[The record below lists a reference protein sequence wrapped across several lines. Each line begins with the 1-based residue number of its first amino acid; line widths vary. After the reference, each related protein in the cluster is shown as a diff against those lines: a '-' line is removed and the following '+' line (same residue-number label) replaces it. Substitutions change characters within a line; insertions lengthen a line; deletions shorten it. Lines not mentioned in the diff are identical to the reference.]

1 MPLDI
6 HAINPPLDLP
16 VGDRSQ
22 AFEEALRERIL
33 VLDGAQGTYL
43 QGCDLTAEDFGGP
56 ELEGCNEYLVMTRP
70 DIVSRMHRDYY
81 QAGSDVVGTDTF
93 GSTPLVMGE
102 YELAGRAEE
111 ISEAAAKLARAV
123 AAEFTDRP
131 RWVSGS
137 IGPTTRAI
145 SVTGGIS
152 FEDLADNYRV
162 QARGLL
168 RGGVDMLLMETIQDT
183 RNAKA
188 GLLGTWAAMREI
200 GVRVPLLISGTIE
213 PMGSMLAGQ
222 GIDAFYTSIE
232 HANPLSVGLNCAT
245 GPEFMTDHLRTLST
259 MARSFVSVYP
269 NAGLPDEMGEYS
281 ETPGMMTETLA
292 RFMESGWVNLV
303 GGCCGTTP
311 EYIRQIAAA
320 AQAHRPRQVPTGRLT
335 THVSG
340 IDYVEVEE
348 DNRPLI
354 IGERTN
360 VIGSRKFRRLIESGA
375 WEEAAEVARAQVK
388 AGAQL
393 VDVCLSNPDRDEVAD
408 IEEFLKASAR
418 IVKAPLVIDATDT
431 RVYEVALPYS
441 QGKAILNSINL
452 EDGEKRFAA
461 VTPLAHRFGAAMVVG
476 CIDEQ
481 GQAITTANKVAVGQ
495 RSYRLL
501 TEKYGVAPEDIIWDP
516 LVFPAATGD
525 ENYRASA
532 PETINALTQLKESF
546 PGTRTVLGISNVS
559 FGLPPA
565 GREVLN
571 SVYLYHCTKAGLD
584 FAIVSAEKLVRYG
597 TIPADEKK
605 LCDDVLFRG
614 SDDDIAAFT
623 AHFREKKPQQDVTIS
638 DLPIDERLAS
648 YIVQGTKEG
657 LVADLETKR
666 GEGALPLEIINGP
679 LMAGMDEVGRL
690 FGNNE
695 LIVAEVLQSAEVMKT
710 GVSHLERFMEKT
722 AGSSKG
728 KILLATVKGDVHD
741 IGKNLVEII
750 LGNNGF
756 EIINLGIKVAP
767 ETLIAAVRE
776 HNPDYIGL
784 SGLLVKSAQQM
795 VVTAEDL
802 RVAGVDVPML
812 VGGAALTP
820 NFTYRRI
827 LPTYQTVVV
836 YARDAMEGLDIANR
850 LRTPEGRRKVEGEV
864 AERAAKLTE
873 LAERPKAAAPQAG
886 TSRSS
891 SVSVVPVREAPDLE
905 RHELALRPGEVWP
918 YLNEQTLFGKHLGLR
933 GNIARLA
940 ERGDPKY
947 LKLQAV
953 IDDAKRRAEG
963 GWMRARGVYQFF
975 KANSD
980 GNQVIV
986 YSPTGQEAARFHF
999 PRQPSGDQLCLA
1011 DFVAPVGGDPDTVAM
1026 FVTTAGAG
1034 IRKLSQELK
1043 ERGEYVLSQT
1053 MQALAIETAEAFAE
1067 KLHHDIRQVW
1077 GIADPPLM
1085 SMTDLQKARY
1095 QGIRVSFG
1103 YPACPNL
1110 ADQEILF
1117 RLLQPES
1124 VGVQLTDGFMMDPE
1138 ATVSALVFHHPQ
1150 ARYFGVGVGEEELEP
1165 VPAG

>member
-1 MPLDI
+1 MPPDI
-6 HAINPPLDLP
+6 GAVHPPASLP
-16 VGDRSQ
+16 LSDRSR

-43 QGCDLTAEDFGGP
+43 QGCELTAQDFGGP
-56 ELEGCNEYLVMTRP
+56 DLEGCNEYLVVTRP
-70 DIVSRMHRDYY
+70 DIVERMHRDYY
-81 QAGSDVVGTDTF
+81 AAGSDVVGTDTF

-102 YELAGRAEE
+102 YELADRAEE
-111 ISEAAAKLARAV
+111 ITEAAARLARRV
-123 AAEFTDRP
+123 AAEFSDRP

-137 IGPTTRAI
+137 MGPTTKAI
-145 SVTGGIS
+145 SVTGGIT
-152 FEDLADNYRV
+152 FEDLAANYRV

-168 RGGVDMLLMETIQDT
+168 KGGVDLLLLETIQDT
-183 RNAKA
+183 LNAKA
-188 GLLGTWAAMREI
+188 GILGIWGAMEDLGT
-200 GVRVPLLISGTIE
+200 RVPLLVSATIE

-222 GIDAFYTSIE
+222 GIDAFYASVE
-232 HANPLSVGLNCAT
+232 HAAPLSVGLNCAT

-259 MARSFVSVYP
+259 MARCFVSVYP
-269 NAGLPDEMGEYS
+269 NAGLPDEMGQYS
-281 ETPGMMTETLA
+281 ETPEMMTETLA

-311 EYIRQIAAA
+311 AYIRQIADAA
-320 AQAHRPRQVPTGRLT
+320 RAHRPRQVPSGRLV

-348 DNRPLI
+348 ESRPLL

-360 VIGSRKFRRLIESGA
+360 VIGSRKFRRLIEGGD

-408 IEEFLKASAR
+408 IENFLKVATR
-418 IVKAPLVIDATDT
+418 ILKAPLVIDATDT

-441 QGKAILNSINL
+441 QGKVILNSINL

-461 VTPLAHRFGAAMVVG
+461 VVPLARKFGAALVVG
-476 CIDEQ
+476 CIDEK
-481 GQAITTANKVAVGQ
+481 GQAISTAEKIAVGE
-495 RSYRLL
+495 RSFQLL
-501 TEKYGVAPEDIIWDP
+501 TEKYGVSPEDIIWDP

-525 ENYRASA
+525 DNYRASA
-532 PETINALTQLKESF
+532 PETINAITQLRERF

-584 FAIVSAEKLVRYG
+584 FAIVSSEKLVRYG
-597 TIPADEKK
+597 SIPDQERR
-605 LCDDVLFRG
+605 LCDDVLQRG
-614 SDDDIAAFT
+614 SDADIAAFT
-623 AHFREKKPQQDVTIS
+623 AHFRERKPQQDVQMDT
-638 DLPIDERLAS
+638 LPLDERLAS

-657 LVADLETKR
+657 LVADLEAKR
-666 GEGALPLEIINGP
+666 AEGTAPLDIINGP

-695 LIVAEVLQSAEVMKT
+695 LIVAEVLQSAEVMKA
-710 GVSHLERFMEKT
+710 GVTHLEQFMEKA

-767 ETLIAAVRE
+767 ETLIAAARE
-776 HNPDYIGL
+776 HQPDYIGL

-802 RVAGVDVPML
+802 HAAGVDVPLL

-820 NFTYRRI
+820 NFAYRRI

-836 YARDAMEGLDIANR
+836 YAKDAMEGLDVANR
-850 LRTPEGRRKVEGEV
+850 LRTADGRAAVEAEV
-864 AERAAKLTE
+864 KARAAKLTE
-873 LAERPKAAAPQAG
+873 LGERPKPVVPRAG
-886 TSRSS
+886 TSRSA
-891 SVSVVPVREAPDLE
+891 SVDIVPVREAPDLE
-905 RHELALRPGEVWP
+905 RHELALRPGEVWS
-918 YLNEQTLFGKHLGLR
+918 YLNEQMLFGKHLGL
-933 GNIARLA
+933 GGSVARLA
-940 ERGDPKY
+940 AAGDQKY

-963 GWMRARGVYQFF
+963 GWMRARGVYQYFL
-975 KANSD
+975 ANSD
-980 GNQVIV
+980 GNDLVI
-986 YSPTGQEAARFHF
+986 YAPGGQEAARFTF
-999 PRQPSGDQLCLA
+999 PRQPTGDQLSLA
-1011 DFVAPVGGDPDTVAM
+1011 DYVAPVGGDRDSVAM

-1067 KLHHDIRQVW
+1067 KLHHDIRRTW
-1077 GIADPPLM
+1077 GIEDPAGLTMADV
-1085 SMTDLQKARY
+1085 QKARY

-1103 YPACPNL
+1103 YPACPDL
-1110 ADQEILF
+1110 SDQETLF
-1117 RLLQPES
+1117 RLLQPRS
-1124 VGVQLTDGFMMDPE
+1124 IGVELTDGFMMDPE

-1150 ARYFGVGVGEEELEP
+1150 ARYFGVGVTEDQLEP
-1165 VPAG
+1165 VTSG

>member
-1 MPLDI
+1 
-6 HAINPPLDLP
+6 
-16 VGDRSQ
+16 
-22 AFEEALRERIL
+22 
-33 VLDGAQGTYL
+33 
-43 QGCDLTAEDFGGP
+43 
-56 ELEGCNEYLVMTRP
+56 
-70 DIVSRMHRDYY
+70 
-81 QAGSDVVGTDTF
+81 
-93 GSTPLVMGE
+93 
-102 YELAGRAEE
+102 
-111 ISEAAAKLARAV
+111 
-123 AAEFTDRP
+123 
-131 RWVSGS
+131 
-137 IGPTTRAI
+137 
-145 SVTGGIS
+145 
-152 FEDLADNYRV
+152 
-162 QARGLL
+162 
-168 RGGVDMLLMETIQDT
+168 
-183 RNAKA
+183 
-188 GLLGTWAAMREI
+188 
-200 GVRVPLLISGTIE
+200 
-213 PMGSMLAGQ
+213 
-222 GIDAFYTSIE
+222 
-232 HANPLSVGLNCAT
+232 
-245 GPEFMTDHLRTLST
+245 
-259 MARSFVSVYP
+259 
-269 NAGLPDEMGEYS
+269 
-281 ETPGMMTETLA
+281 TLA

-320 AQAHRPRQVPTGRLT
+320 ANAHQPRQVPTGRLN

-348 DNRPLI
+348 DSRPLI

-360 VIGSRKFRRLIESGA
+360 VIGSRKFRRLIEGGA

-388 AGAQL
+388 AGAHL
-393 VDVCLSNPDRDEVAD
+393 VDICLSNPDRDEVAD
-408 IEEFLKASAR
+408 IEEFLQVATR

-461 VTPLAHRFGAAMVVG
+461 VTALAHRFGAAMVVG

-481 GQAITTANKVAVGQ
+481 GQAITSANKVAVGE
-495 RSYRLL
+495 RSHQLL

-532 PETINALTQLKESF
+532 PETINAIAQLKERF

-571 SVYLYHCTKAGLD
+571 SVYLYHCTRAGLD
-584 FAIVSAEKLVRYG
+584 FAIVSSEKLVRYG
-597 TIPADEKK
+597 SIPDDEKK

-623 AHFREKKPQQDVTIS
+623 AQFRERKPQQGIQMDT
-638 DLPIDERLAS
+638 LPLDERLAS

-657 LVADLETKR
+657 LIADLEAKR
-666 GEGALPLEIINGP
+666 AEGTPPLEIINGP

-695 LIVAEVLQSAEVMKT
+695 LIVAEVLQSAEVMKA
-710 GVSHLERFMEKT
+710 GVSHLERFMEKS

-756 EIINLGIKVAP
+756 QIINLGIKVAP
-767 ETLIAAVRE
+767 ETLIAAARE
-776 HNPDYIGL
+776 HQPDYIGL

-802 RVAGVDVPML
+802 KAAGIDVPML

-836 YARDAMEGLDIANR
+836 YAKDAMEGLDIANR
-850 LRTPEGRRKVEGEV
+850 LRTPEGRAKIEAEVKERTAKLGALGERPRPVLPEAGTTRSSTVEV
-864 AERAAKLTE
+864 A
-873 LAERPKAAAPQAG
+873 
-886 TSRSS
+886 
-891 SVSVVPVREAPDLE
+891 PVREAPDLE
-905 RHELALRPGEVWP
+905 RHELALRPSEVWP
-918 YLNEQTLFGKHLGLR
+918 YLNEQMLFGKHLGLG

-940 ERGDPKY
+940 AAGDAKY

-953 IDDAKRRAEG
+953 IDDAKRRADG

-975 KANSD
+975 LASSD
-980 GNQVIV
+980 GNDVVIHR
-986 YSPTGQEAARFHF
+986 PEGGEAARFSF
-999 PRQPSGDQLCLA
+999 PRQPTGDQLCLA
-1011 DFVAPVGGDPDTVAM
+1011 DYVTPVGGDADSVAM

-1043 ERGEYVLSQT
+1043 DKGEYVLSQT
-1053 MQALAIETAEAFAE
+1053 MQALAIESAEAFAE
-1067 KLHHDIRQVW
+1067 KLHHDIRRMW
-1077 GIADPPLM
+1077 GIEDGADLTM
-1085 SMTDLQKARY
+1085 ADIQKARY

-1117 RLLQPES
+1117 RLLRPDS
-1124 VGVQLTDGFMMDPE
+1124 IGVQLTDGFMMDPE

-1150 ARYFGVGVGEEELEP
+1150 ARYFGVGDTADELDP